1 MLLPTFGNVREALR
15 DLAVPPV
22 TIDAESLR
30 VDEAEA
36 LPVAQQIHNAVL
48 SNDPEAVRHLY
59 NGDRFAA
66 RALERLD
73 ATSPYL
79 RSVARGGSKSFA
91 ANQLLQQM
99 ATFVADGSEFAFVK
113 FYKRQE
119 QPLLQFRL
127 VQESG
132 NLHYVDFYVF
142 KDKNGKL
149 GIDDARYYNSGDTLS
164 AQVVAN
170 APMVA
175 EKLSDDLEG
184 LQNGLK
190 LARENKVQEAWE
202 QMESLPDEVKRFKPI
217 LRLRLQMA
225 TQVAPSRAEALLNEF
240 KTRFPDDSSI
250 LFSDF
255 AVAVDRDDAESAA
268 RLIDAVYKAVEGDD
282 YLLWYKVRLLAA
294 AGKNR
299 DALKVL
305 TEMKTRYQIPVDTLA
320 ESELPD
326 DFLSSS
332 DYKTWARS
340 QQPIRTSH

>member
-1 MLLPTFGNVREALR
+1 
-15 DLAVPPV
+15 
-22 TIDAESLR
+22 
-30 VDEAEA
+30 
-36 LPVAQQIHNAVL
+36 
-48 SNDPEAVRHLY
+48 
-59 NGDRFAA
+59 
-66 RALERLD
+66 
-73 ATSPYL
+73 
-79 RSVARGGSKSFA
+79 
-91 ANQLLQQM
+91 
-99 ATFVADGSEFAFVK
+99 
-113 FYKRQE
+113 
-119 QPLLQFRL
+119 
-127 VQESG
+127 
-132 NLHYVDFYVF
+132 
-142 KDKNGKL
+142 
-149 GIDDARYYNSGDTLS
+149 
-164 AQVVAN
+164 
-170 APMVA
+170 
-175 EKLSDDLEG
+175 
-184 LQNGLK
+184 
-190 LARENKVQEAWE
+190 
-202 QMESLPDEVKRFKPI
+202 
-217 LRLRLQMA
+217 MA